1 MSREHDDTRIR
12 PRNAKRHAR
21 RADVLTVLAPTRGT
35 EVILP
40 TGYPLRQAKFK
51 RLGRHLFAHAPG
63 HPGVVVRDFFAG
75 GGQTTLVTE
84 DGVELS
90 RHMVL
95 LMANLS
101 TRLEKALGELSIPG
115 RGRI

>member
-1 MSREHDDTRIR
+1 MTIL
-12 PRNAKRHAR
+12 A
-21 RADVLTVLAPTRGT
+21 APTRGT
-35 EVILP
+35 AAILP
-40 TGYPLRQAKFK
+40 AGFPLRHARFR

-75 GGQTTLVTE
+75 GVKTTLVTE

-101 TRLEKALGELSIPG
+101 TRLEKALTELSIPG
-115 RGRI
+115 EGPI